1 MIESWRRAG
10 SGGSLA
16 LWFLWLILAAAT
28 AAAGAGIGASPAGD
42 PSIPVQAID
51 VRGNHAADTQ
61 LILRTLDIPI
71 GEPLSAER
79 LRTGQK
85 ALWNLGLFSN
95 VEIKTEEMEGGQR
108 LVIEVTENPRIG
120 ALDFTGNKKIGT
132 EDLKGKLTLRPGQ
145 LLSRKKLDESCR
157 AVEKAY
163 QEEGYASA
171 RCLPEVEQSQPGE
184 SKITLRVQEGPRVK
198 IRGVEI
204 RGNTAFTGKT
214 LRGALTLKPNS
225 FLHRKRYTADRARE
239 DRGKLEDF
247 YRNHGYRDATVSFD
261 EPEFQDEGR
270 GVILRYGVV
279 EGSYYVFGQR
289 SWAGNQIVTTP
300 LLEGAA
306 RFHPGDAFSQEKLE
320 QTTAE
325 AYGLY
330 TDRGYLLEISIVPET
345 ATRGDTIDVAYTITE
360 GRPSHVHEIQITGN
374 RRTKERVIRREM
386 TLYPGDLLR
395 RSLLLRSQRDIFALG
410 FFEDVQ
416 LDYQPTG
423 EGTDVDIVFKVKER
437 STGQASGGVGYSSE
451 TGLTGFIQ
459 LAHPNIFGN
468 GQNISVSLE
477 RGGKRENY
485 DIGFQDPWFL
495 DRPTS
500 FGVNVFNTRS
510 TRDLYTETRRGAAIT
525 LGRPWLYGFPDY
537 THVYY
542 GVSTEDFRYS
552 KFDPSLTTSTTA
564 DGVPLSE
571 RLAASSGRI
580 NSTFLSVVRNST
592 DNPFYPTLGARTTAR
607 LEFAGGLLQGEQ
619 HYFKPT
625 VDHRIYFQPLWKP
638 TVMFRWRLGWLMPL
652 GHHGPSPSTESFRL
666 GGTRP
671 FEYLRGYED
680 YYVVPDENV
689 QGVGSSQVRFPGGR
703 VMMGFTTELQF
714 PLVNPVRGLLFY
726 DAGNTWNRPGELS
739 LTGLKEGLGGGL
751 RFEIPMLGQ
760 IGLDYAYG
768 TALKHW
774 RFHFILGPAF

>member
-1 MIESWRRAG
+1 MLLLLWLGLAWLGSAVRAEAAGVG
-10 SGGSLA
+10 SG
-16 LWFLWLILAAAT
+16 T
-28 AAAGAGIGASPAGD
+28 AADSPV
-42 PSIPVQAID
+42 PVTAIE
-51 VRGNHAADTQ
+51 VRGNHAADSQ

-71 GEPLSAER
+71 GDPLSGER
-79 LRTGQK
+79 LRAGQK

-95 VEIKTEEMEGGQR
+95 VEIKSEPVDAGQR
-108 LVIEVTENPRIG
+108 LIVEVTENPRVS

-132 EDLKGKLTLRPGQ
+132 EDLKGKLTLRAGQ

-163 QEEGYASA
+163 QEEGYAGA
-171 RCLPEVEQSQPGE
+171 RCIPEVQEATPGE
-184 SKITLRVQEGPRVK
+184 SKITLRVEEGPRVK
-198 IRGVEI
+198 IRGISIE
-204 RGNTAFTGKT
+204 GNAAFTEKT
-214 LRGALTLKPNS
+214 LRGALQLKPNS

-247 YRNHGYRDATVSFD
+247 YRNHGYKDATVSFD
-261 EPEFQDEGR
+261 DPEFQDEGR
-270 GVILRYGVV
+270 GVILHYAVV
-279 EGSYYVFGQR
+279 EGPYYLFGNR
-289 SWAGNQIVTTP
+289 SWGGNEVVP
-300 LLEGAA
+300 RESLEDAA
-306 RFHPGDAFSQEKLE
+306 KFHPGDPFSQEKLE

-345 ATRGDTIDVAYTITE
+345 SARGDTIDVAYRISE
-360 GRPSHVHEIQITGN
+360 GRPSQVHEIQITGN
-374 RRTKERVIRREM
+374 HRTKERVIRREM

-395 RSLLLRSQRDIFALG
+395 RSLLLRSQRDVFALG

-423 EGTDVDIVFKVKER
+423 EGTDVDIVFKVKEK

-459 LAHPNIFGN
+459 LGHPNLFGN
-468 GQNISVSLE
+468 GQSVSLSLE

-485 DIGFQDPWFL
+485 NVSFQDPWFL
-495 DRPTS
+495 GYPTS
-500 FGVNVFNTRS
+500 LGVDVFNTRS
-510 TRDLYTETRRGAAIT
+510 TRDLYTETRKGGALT
-525 LGRPWLYGFPDY
+525 VGRPWMYAFPDY
-537 THVYY
+537 SHVYV
-542 GVSTEDFRYS
+542 GLSMEDFRYT
-552 KFDPSLTTSTTA
+552 KFDESLKTSTTA
-564 DGVPLSE
+564 DGIPLSE

-580 NSTFLSVVRNST
+580 NSTFLSFVRNST
-592 DNPFYPTLGARTTAR
+592 DNPFYPTLGSRTTAR
-607 LEFAGGLLQGEQ
+607 FEVAGGPFQGDQ

-625 VDHRIYFQPLWKP
+625 VDHRVYFQPVWKP
-638 TVMFRWRLGWLMPL
+638 AVMMRWRLGWLMPL
-652 GHHGPSPSTESFRL
+652 GNHRGTPSTETFRL

-671 FEYLRGYED
+671 FEYLRGYDD

-689 QGVGSSQVRFPGGR
+689 QGVGSGQVRFPGGR

-714 PLVNPVRGLLFY
+714 PIVNPVRGLLFY

-739 LTGLKEGLGGGL
+739 FTGLKEGLGGGL

-760 IGLDYAYG
+760 IGLDYGYG
-768 TALKHW
+768 TAVKHW